1 MAAKTYAILENRAYV
16 ILEDRGLLE
25 VAGAEARGFLQ
36 GLISN
41 DIDKVSPERAI
52 YAALLTPQG
61 KFLHDFFIAELN
73 DRLVLDC
80 EGGRIADLE
89 RRLTIYRLRAK
100 VGFEDIGRDY
110 VVAALMGENAGKALG
125 LAAGAGAAAPFTGGV
140 AFRDPRLIN
149 MGVRAILPAASA
161 AAALEAAG
169 FERKNEADYDR
180 LRLELG
186 LPDGSRD
193 MVVEKALLLESGF
206 EELGGVDFEKGCYV
220 GQELTARTKYRGLV
234 RKRLLRVDID
244 GPLPA
249 PGTPIMAGGRQA
261 GEVRSG
267 RGGAAIALLRLDRID
282 EARASGEALTAGEAR
297 LKPVKPDW
305 AAF

>member
-1 MAAKTYAILENRAYV
+1 MAAKSYV
-16 ILEDRGLLE
+16 MLQDRGLIA
-25 VAGAEARGFLQ
+25 VAGDEARGFLQ

-41 DIDKVSPERAI
+41 DIDKVTPERAI

-61 KFLHDFFIAELN
+61 KFLHDFFIAEV
-73 DRLVLDC
+73 DGRLVLDC

-89 RRLTIYRLRAK
+89 RRLTVYRLRAK
-100 VGFEDIGRDY
+100 VSFEDIGREY
-110 VVAALMGENAGKALG
+110 VVAALLGEKAGEALG
-125 LAAGAGAAAPFTGGV
+125 LAAVAGGV
-140 AFRDPRLIN
+140 APFAGGIAFNDPRLIA
-149 MGVRAILPAASA
+149 MGVRAILPGAGA

-169 FERKNEADYDR
+169 FDRKNEADYDR

-186 LPDGSRD
+186 VPDGSRD

-249 PGTPIMAGGRQA
+249 PGTPIMLGRRQA

-267 RGGAAIALLRLDRID
+267 REEAAIALLRLDRMN

-297 LKPVKPDW
+297 LTPVKRDW
-305 AAF
+305 MAF